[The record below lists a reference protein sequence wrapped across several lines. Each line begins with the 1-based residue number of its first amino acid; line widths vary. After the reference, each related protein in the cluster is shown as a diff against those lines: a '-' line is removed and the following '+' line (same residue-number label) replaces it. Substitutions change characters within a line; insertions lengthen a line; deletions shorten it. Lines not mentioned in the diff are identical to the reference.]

1 MSTTKIRSF
10 DDFLALFPESPR
22 QKILGGWNVI
32 CPAHQDKN
40 PSLSA
45 TLKANRILV
54 NCQAGCKT
62 EDVLKLKGLILA
74 DLFLDSNHRPEDN
87 KQKTLVATFP
97 YEYEAGKEAYQI
109 RRFDKGNGN
118 KTFEAWHKR
127 DEQYVSGMGDY
138 KGKPILY
145 HQPEIP
151 GWIAAARRIYIP
163 EGERKADLIISKGG
177 AATTSPFGA
186 GRNKWRPEFS
196 EVLSGAEVVILPD
209 NDKPG
214 HDFAQ
219 DKAASLHGVAKS
231 VKILELPGLPEKD
244 DVIDWF
250 NAGGTFEQLEQ
261 LVSQAPEWTPLEDKN
276 KFTLTTITQLLAEPE
291 EISSWLWD
299 KTLPS
304 AGLSILASKP
314 KVGKTT
320 LARNLALKVA
330 RGDAFLGRNVT
341 LGPVVYLALEEKRAE
356 VAAHFAR
363 MGANDERILIHTGSA
378 PQEAITALKAA
389 IIQTEAV
396 LAIVDPLFRM
406 VRIRDGNDYAEVTRA
421 LEPLLMLA
429 RETGCHILTV
439 HHSAKSEREGGD
451 GILGSTALFGSV
463 DTALIMKRRE
473 SGRTLESIQ
482 RYGLDI
488 PRTLLTFDPETGVI
502 DAAGTVDE
510 LDMQRL
516 SDEVLQTLEAG
527 ELTEKE
533 IRDAIGGNTGLAGKA
548 LRKLLAENEVTREGS
563 GRRGDPFKY
572 TKILVSSFT
581 IGDKQEKQVN
591 EKALD
596 TNLSETSPTPHD
608 DIPDYP
614 TAPCHNCGSGDYWL
628 RESWGRAEWLCS
640 QCHPKPGGES

>member
-22 QKILGGWNVI
+22 QKILGGWNII

-54 NCQAGCKT
+54 KCQAGCKT
-62 EDVLKLKGLILA
+62 EDVVKLNGLTLA
-74 DLFLDSNHRPEDN
+74 DLFLESTHRPEDN

-97 YEYEAGKEAYQI
+97 YECEKGQEAYQI
-109 RRFDKGNGN
+109 RRFDLGNKN
-118 KTFEAWHKR
+118 KTFEAWHK
-127 DEQYVSGMGDY
+127 EGGEYAPGMGDY

-151 GWIAAARRIYIP
+151 GWIATARRIYIP

-261 LVSQAPEWTPLEDKN
+261 LVSQAPERTPLEDKN
-276 KFTLTTITQLLAEPE
+276 KFTLTTIAQLLAEPE

-341 LGPVVYLALEEKRAE
+341 PGPVVYLALEEKRAE

-378 PQEAITALKAA
+378 PQKAIAALKTSV
-389 IIQTEAV
+389 IQTGAV

-502 DAAGTVDE
+502 DTAGTVDE

-533 IRDAIGGNTGLAGKA
+533 IRDAIGGNKGLAGKA

-591 EKALD
+591 EEALD

-614 TAPCHNCGSGDYWL
+614 TAPCHNCGSRDYWL